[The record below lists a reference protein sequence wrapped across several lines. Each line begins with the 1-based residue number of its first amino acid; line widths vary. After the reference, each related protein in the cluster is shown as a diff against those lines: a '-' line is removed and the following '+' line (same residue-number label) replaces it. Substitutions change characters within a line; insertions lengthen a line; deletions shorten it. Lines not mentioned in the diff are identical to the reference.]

1 MGYRGELKDGK
12 KWFFFRFRESQGR
25 GNPSWFSTSSG
36 CESMGTKAEIKQLR
50 KRPNS
55 LCGST
60 TETLRANLAFTG
72 FLTVDVIV
80 TSSREEEN
88 KGPTREINVKK
99 NRNSRDVNTCEHKT
113 SLKHF
118 TFNDL
123 RFAPLWTGNNSALC
137 LDSSRDGIF
146 IRLNV
151 VR

>member
-1 MGYRGELKDGK
+1 
-12 KWFFFRFRESQGR
+12 
-25 GNPSWFSTSSG
+25 
-36 CESMGTKAEIKQLR
+36 MGTKAEIKQLR

-99 NRNSRDVNTCEHKT
+99 KS
-113 SLKHF
+113 
-118 TFNDL
+118 
-123 RFAPLWTGNNSALC
+123 
-137 LDSSRDGIF
+137 
-146 IRLNV
+146 
-151 VR
+151 